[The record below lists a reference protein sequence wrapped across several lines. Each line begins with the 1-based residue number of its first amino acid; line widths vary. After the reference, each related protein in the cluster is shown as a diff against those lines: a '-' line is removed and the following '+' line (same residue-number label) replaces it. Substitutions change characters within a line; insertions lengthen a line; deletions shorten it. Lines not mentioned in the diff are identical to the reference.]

1 MIRFHAYKG
10 CDACRRARR
19 WLEARGIVFAEIPIR
34 EQPPTASEVASML
47 RALGG
52 RRPALCNTSGAD
64 YREERI
70 GERLGDL
77 SDDAF
82 CALLAGNGNL
92 VKRPFVI
99 DEAAGIHLVGFR
111 EPDWEQAF
119 GG

>member
-1 MIRFHAYKG
+1 MIRFHAYRG

-19 WLEARGIVFAEIPIR
+19 WLESRGIPFEEIAIR
-34 EQPPTASEVASML
+34 EQPPTAAEVAAML

-52 RRPALCNTSGAD
+52 RRAALCNTSGTD
-64 YREERI
+64 YREQRI

-99 DEAAGIHLVGFR
+99 DESAGIHLVGFR
-111 EPDWEQAF
+111 EADWAQAF